1 MSVASKVKE
10 FIESCPFLEEFEQ
23 AYFPV
28 VNLNVLEENAT
39 MYSIEETPADPIVKN
54 YTNGDSVRQYV
65 FPLCSRELYGPAENE
80 KTTAFYE
87 KFADWL
93 EECTRTGNLPALS
106 GQLKSKS
113 VRAKT
118 NGYLYDSEGTKC
130 QYRIQCQF
138 VYFKKRR

>member
-54 YTNGDSVRQYV
+54 YTNGDSVRQCV
-65 FPLCSRELYGPAENE
+65 FSLCSRELYGPAENE

-113 VRAKT
+113 VRATT

>member
-1 MSVASKVKE
+1 MSVASKVTE

-23 AYFPV
+23 ACFPV

-39 MYSIEETPADPIVKN
+39 MYSIEETPADPIVKI

-65 FPLCSRELYGPAENE
+65 FSLCSRELYGPAENE
-80 KTTAFYE
+80 KTAAFYE

-93 EECTRTGNLPALS
+93 EECTRTGNLPVLS

-113 VRAKT
+113 VRATT
-118 NGYLYDSEGTKC
+118 NGYMQDSEGTKC